1 MENKYYAV
9 TTKCG
14 HVGRGK
20 YTEITF
26 PIEASCGRE
35 AASIARYM
43 PRVKHD
49 LKYAIVDCVEVSY
62 EEYLNLQEIN
72 NNNPYLRCKNIQ
84 EQNLLC
90 EDLYLSVYYLYDN
103 KNNNY
108 YDKRQERLNYK
119 ERKNRILELESKR
132 YFNYMQREYLG
143 A

>member
-20 YTEITF
+20 YTKITF
-26 PIEASCGRE
+26 PIIASCGRE
-35 AASIARYM
+35 AATIARHM

-49 LKYAIVDCVEVSY
+49 LKYAIIDCFEVSY
-62 EEYLNLQEIN
+62 DEYLNLKEIN
-72 NNNPYLRCKNIQ
+72 SNNPYLQCKNVQ

-90 EDLYLSVYYLYDN
+90 EYLYLSVYSLYEEG
-103 KNNNY
+103 NNNY
-108 YDKRQERLNYK
+108 YDKRKERLNYRD
-119 ERKNRILELESKR
+119 RKNRILETESKR
-132 YFNYMQREYLG
+132 YFNYMLKEYLG